1 MPVINKYNTSMIY
14 SIRSPATE
22 QYYIGSTTQLLCKRF
37 SDHKI
42 SYKAYLNGTSKF
54 TTSFKILELGDAY
67 IELLEEYECDNK
79 TQLEKREGEFIREHK
94 NNCVNI
100 NIAGRTQKE
109 YKIDNKVKISEY
121 KNQYYEANKDNL
133 LEHRKQYTKD
143 NKDKISE
150 YHHQYR
156 EDNMEK
162 IIEYKNQWYIDNKAR
177 ILEQRKS
184 HYEAY
189 ETKRKEPFTCECGS
203 IIQHRDKACH
213 NKSKKHIAFINTII
227 V

>member
-1 MPVINKYNTSMIY
+1 MAVINKYNKSMIY
-14 SIRSPATE
+14 TIRSPATNK
-22 QYYIGSTTQLLCKRF
+22 YYIGSTTQKLCKRF

-42 SYKAYLNGTSKF
+42 NYKAYLQKKHRF
-54 TTSFKILELGDAY
+54 TTSFKIIELGDSY
-67 IELLEEYECDNK
+67 IELLEEFNCENRM
-79 TQLEKREGEFIREHK
+79 QLERKEGELIRK
-94 NNCVNI
+94 NKLECVNRY
-100 NIAGRTQKE
+100 IAGRTQQE
-109 YKIDNKVKISEY
+109 YYIENKDKISEY
-121 KNQYYEANKDNL
+121 KNQWYNE
-133 LEHRKQYTKD
+133 
-143 NKDKISE
+143 
-150 YHHQYR
+150 
-156 EDNMEK
+156 NMEN